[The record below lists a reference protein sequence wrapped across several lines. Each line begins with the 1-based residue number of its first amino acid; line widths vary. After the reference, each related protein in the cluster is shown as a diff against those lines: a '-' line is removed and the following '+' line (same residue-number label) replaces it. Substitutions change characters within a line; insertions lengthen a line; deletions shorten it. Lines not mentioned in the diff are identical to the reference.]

1 MTLVDS
7 HCHLDFPDFAEELDE
22 VVARAGRA
30 GIGAMLTICTKM
42 SKADQVRQIA
52 ERFPNIY
59 ASVGVHPHEAE
70 EEGLDAPDVLIARAA
85 HPKIIG
91 IGETGLDYFYEHSPR
106 EKQQVSFR
114 AHIEASRQTGL
125 PLIVH
130 TRDAEEDT
138 AKILTEEM
146 GQGAFPVII
155 HCFSSSQWLADAC
168 LEIGAYLSLSGILTF
183 KKATEL
189 RATAASA
196 PLDKLLVETD
206 APYLAPVPNRGKRN
220 EPSYVFHTAQC
231 LAELRGQTIDEISA
245 ATTANFYKIFS
256 KAAA

>member
-7 HCHLDFPDFAEELDE
+7 HCHLDFPDFAEELDQ
-22 VVARAGRA
+22 VVARAGHA
-30 GIGAMLTICTKM
+30 GVSKMVTICTKM
-42 SKADQVRQIA
+42 SKADQVREVA
-52 ERFPNIY
+52 ERFDNIY
-59 ASVGVHPHEAE
+59 ATVGVHPHEAE
-70 EEGLDAPDVLIARAA
+70 EEGLDAPNELIARAA

-91 IGETGLDYFYEHSPR
+91 IGETGLDYLYEHSPR
-106 EKQQVSFR
+106 EKQKIGFR

-138 AKILTEEM
+138 AAILRDEM
-146 GQGAFPVII
+146 GKGTFPIVI

-183 KKATEL
+183 RNAAEL
-189 RATAASA
+189 RTTAAAA
-196 PLDKLLVETD
+196 PLDRLLVETD
-206 APYLAPVPNRGKRN
+206 APYLAPVPKRGKRN
-220 EPSYVFHTAQC
+220 EPGFVRHIAEC
-231 LAELRGQTIDEISA
+231 LAELRGQTVDEVSE
-245 ATTANFYKIFS
+245 ATTANFHRLFS